1 MIEQKIVALD
11 DAQFEALQNK
21 VVDLYITLAEESL
34 IETDEDSYNRLRALY
49 EQDGFKNIGLMFK
62 SVSESDEIPA
72 SLMEYKDSLA
82 VAQVFLMTDDLDEEY
97 SKLVANIVFSIDDST
112 TETSVAWFPED

>member
-1 MIEQKIVALD
+1 MIEQKIEALD

>member
-1 MIEQKIVALD
+1 MIEQKIEALD

-21 VVDLYITLAEESL
+21 VVDLYIALAEESL

>member
-1 MIEQKIVALD
+1 MIEQKIESLD
-11 DAQFEALQNK
+11 DAQFEELQNK

-62 SVSESDEIPA
+62 DVSESDEIPA
-72 SLMEYKDSLA
+72 SMMEFKDSLA
-82 VAQVFLMTDDLDEEY
+82 VAQVFLMTDELDEEY
-97 SKLVANIVFSIDDST
+97 SKHVADIVFSIDDST
-112 TETSVAWFPED
+112 NETSVAWFPED